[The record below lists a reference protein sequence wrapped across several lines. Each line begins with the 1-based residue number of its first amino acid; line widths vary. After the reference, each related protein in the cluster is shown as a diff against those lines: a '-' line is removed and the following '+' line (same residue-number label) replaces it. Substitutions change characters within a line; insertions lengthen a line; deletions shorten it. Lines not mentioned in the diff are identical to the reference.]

1 MITFLQDVRYA
12 LRMLLKNPGFMA
24 IAALS
29 LALGIGLNSAIFSL
43 ADALLLRPL
52 PVLSPSSVVTVSTNT
67 PDNPF
72 GGVSYPDY
80 RDLQDKS
87 HSFDSMVAFRL
98 LTFSVATSPHSSPQ
112 VRSGNIVTD
121 NWFQALGVRPILGRG
136 FLPEEGKVPGRDAV
150 VVISYDFWQND
161 LAGSASVVGHTIRIK
176 GIDFSIVGVAP
187 KTFSGLNR
195 YFQPSLYVPAM
206 MLPRLVA
213 ASNSNDPLEDRAD
226 RSFTV
231 KARLSSGMSRET
243 AQADL
248 TTVWSGLQQQYPGTD
263 RNRNISVQTELQAR
277 VQESPPDAALVA
289 LLSGLVGIV
298 LFIACANVANLLL
311 GRGRA
316 RTREIALR
324 ISLGASRFRLLRQ
337 LLTESLLLSL
347 IGGAIGLWFAY
358 GGIRF
363 LQTIQIPSDP
373 PIVITPRLDVRVLL
387 FSLLAAISS
396 ALIFGLA
403 PALQSLKMDLVPALK
418 ASRAGLTVPGRTIGR
433 NALVIGQVALSML
446 LLIATGM
453 LLDGFRKILVSDPG
467 FSSDHRMLQEF
478 DTSLVRYTPDKTRDF
493 YRLLVDRTRT
503 LPGVRFATLARS
515 IPFMPDQYMTSIVP
529 EGYELP
535 KGQDTD
541 TLFANIVDEHYFDTM
556 RTEIVRGRAFTA
568 DDKDGSRRVAI
579 VNEEFAKSYWPN
591 QEPLGKRFRLN
602 DAKGPWLEVVGVA
615 KTAKYLF
622 VSEPATKFLYLPFAQ
637 NQSTLM
643 LMVVET
649 TGNPSAIAA
658 PIREIAQSIDPN
670 QPVFNV
676 RTLSSFFQQRAVTVP
691 LMITEIV
698 GTMGLLG
705 LTLAV
710 IGLYGLMAYSV
721 SRRTQEMGIRMVVGA
736 TQVDVQKMILR
747 QGLTLASLGIAIGG
761 AASFA
766 VTRVLAAGFL
776 GLGTVNPL
784 TFVLVPVLLVLVTM
798 AACYI
803 PARRASAVDPMV
815 ALRDE

>member
-1 MITFLQDVRYA
+1 V
-12 LRMLLKNPGFMA
+12 LL
-24 IAALS
+24 
-29 LALGIGLNSAIFSL
+29 
-43 ADALLLRPL
+43 
-52 PVLSPSSVVTVSTNT
+52 
-67 PDNPF
+67 
-72 GGVSYPDY
+72 
-80 RDLQDKS
+80 
-87 HSFDSMVAFRL
+87 
-98 LTFSVATSPHSSPQ
+98 
-112 VRSGNIVTD
+112 
-121 NWFQALGVRPILGRG
+121 
-136 FLPEEGKVPGRDAV
+136 
-150 VVISYDFWQND
+150 
-161 LAGSASVVGHTIRIK
+161 
-176 GIDFSIVGVAP
+176 
-187 KTFSGLNR
+187 
-195 YFQPSLYVPAM
+195 
-206 MLPRLVA
+206 
-213 ASNSNDPLEDRAD
+213 
-226 RSFTV
+226 
-231 KARLSSGMSRET
+231 
-243 AQADL
+243 
-248 TTVWSGLQQQYPGTD
+248 
-263 RNRNISVQTELQAR
+263 
-277 VQESPPDAALVA
+277 
-289 LLSGLVGIV
+289 
-298 LFIACANVANLLL
+298 IACANVATLLL

-324 ISLGASRFRLLRQ
+324 ISLGASRVRLLRQ

-347 IGGAIGLWFAY
+347 IGGALGLWFAY

-373 PIVITPRLDVRVLL
+373 PIVITPRLDARVLL
-387 FSLLAAISS
+387 FSLVAAIAS

-418 ASRAGLTVPGRTIGR
+418 ASRAGLTVQGRTIGR

-453 LLDGFRKILVSDPG
+453 LLDGFRKILFSNPG

-478 DTSLVRYTPDKTRDF
+478 DTSLMRYTPDQTRDF
-493 YRLLVDRTRT
+493 YRHLVDRART
-503 LPGVRFATLARS
+503 LPGVRSVTLARS
-515 IPFMPDQYMTSIVP
+515 IPFIPDQYMASIIP
-529 EGYELP
+529 EGYQLP

-556 RTEIVRGRAFTA
+556 HTEIVRGRAFTA

-579 VNEEFAKSYWPN
+579 VNEEFAKTYWPN

-622 VSEPATKFLYLPFAQ
+622 VSEPATKFFYLPFAQ
-637 NQSTLM
+637 NQSTVM

-691 LMITEIV
+691 LMITETV
-698 GTMGLLG
+698 GAMGLLG

-710 IGLYGLMAYSV
+710 IGLYGLIAYSV
-721 SRRTQEMGIRMVVGA
+721 SRRTQELGIRMVVGA
-736 TQVDVQKMILR
+736 TQIDVQKMILR
-747 QGLTLASLGIAIGG
+747 QGLTLALLGIAIGG

-766 VTRVLAAGFL
+766 VTRVLEAGFL
-776 GLGTVNPL
+776 GLGTINPL
-784 TFVLVPVLLVLVTM
+784 TFVLVPVLLVSVTM

-803 PARRASAVDPMV
+803 PARRASVVDPMV

>member
-1 MITFLQDVRYA
+1 MITFFQDVRYG
-12 LRMLLKNPGFMA
+12 LRMLLKSPGFTA

-29 LALGIGLNSAIFSL
+29 LALAIGVNSAIFSL

-52 PVLSPSSVVTVSTNT
+52 PVLAPSSVVTVSTNT

-80 RDLQDKS
+80 RDLQAKS
-87 HSFDSMVAFRL
+87 HSFDSMVAFQL
-98 LTFSVATSPHSSPQ
+98 LTLSVATSPHSSPQ
-112 VRSGNIVTD
+112 IRSGNIVTD

-150 VVISYDFWQND
+150 VVVSYDFWQND
-161 LAGSASVVGHTIRIK
+161 LAGSASVVGRTIRIK

-187 KTFSGLNR
+187 KTFSGLDR

-213 ASNSNDPLEDRAD
+213 ASNDPLEDRAD

-248 TTVWSGLQQQYPGTD
+248 TTVWSGLQQQYPDTD

-277 VQESPPDAALVA
+277 VQQSPPDATLVA

-298 LFIACANVANLLL
+298 LLIACANVANLLL

-316 RTREIALR
+316 RAREIALR
-324 ISLGASRFRLLRQ
+324 ISLGASRVRLLRQ

-347 IGGAIGLWFAY
+347 IGGALGLWFAY

-373 PIVITPRLDVRVLL
+373 PIVITPRLDARVLL
-387 FSLLAAISS
+387 FSLVAAIAS

-418 ASRAGLTVPGRTIGR
+418 ASRAGLTVQGRTIGR

-453 LLDGFRKILVSDPG
+453 LLDGFRKILFSNPG

-478 DTSLVRYTPDKTRDF
+478 DTSLMRYTPDQTRDF
-493 YRLLVDRTRT
+493 YRHLVDRART
-503 LPGVRFATLARS
+503 LPGVRSVTLARS
-515 IPFMPDQYMTSIVP
+515 IPFIPDQYMASIIP
-529 EGYELP
+529 EGYQLP

-556 RTEIVRGRAFTA
+556 HTEIVRGRAFTA

-579 VNEEFAKSYWPN
+579 VNEEFAKTYWPN

-622 VSEPATKFLYLPFAQ
+622 VSEPATKFFYLPFAQ
-637 NQSTLM
+637 NQSTVM

-691 LMITEIV
+691 LMITETV
-698 GTMGLLG
+698 GAMGLLG

-710 IGLYGLMAYSV
+710 IGLYGLIAYSV
-721 SRRTQEMGIRMVVGA
+721 SRRTQELGIRMVVGA
-736 TQVDVQKMILR
+736 TQIDVQKMILR
-747 QGLTLASLGIAIGG
+747 QGLTLALLGIAIGG

-766 VTRVLAAGFL
+766 VTRVLEAGFL
-776 GLGTVNPL
+776 GLGTINPL
-784 TFVLVPVLLVLVTM
+784 TFVLVPVLLVSVTM

-803 PARRASAVDPMV
+803 PARRASVVDPMV

>member
-1 MITFLQDVRYA
+1 VIIFFQDARYG
-12 LRMLLKNPGFMA
+12 LRMLRKNPGFMA

-52 PVLSPSSVVTVSTNT
+52 PVLAPSSVVTVSTNT

-87 HSFDSMVAFRL
+87 HSFDSMVAFQL

-136 FLPEEGKVPGRDAV
+136 FLPEEGKVSGRDAV
-150 VVISYDFWQND
+150 VVISYDYWQND
-161 LAGSASVVGHTIRIK
+161 LAGSVSVVGRIIRIK

-206 MLPRLVA
+206 MLQRLVA
-213 ASNSNDPLEDRAD
+213 ASKDPLEDRAD

-231 KARLSSGMSRET
+231 KARLRSGTSRET

-248 TTVWSGLQQQYPGTD
+248 TTVWSGLQQQYPDTD

-277 VQESPPDAALVA
+277 VQESPPDATLVA

-298 LFIACANVANLLL
+298 LLIACANVANLLL

-324 ISLGASRFRLLRQ
+324 ISLGASRVRLLRQ

-347 IGGAIGLWFAY
+347 IGGALGLWFAY

-373 PIVITPRLDVRVLL
+373 PIVITPRLDARVLL
-387 FSLLAAISS
+387 FSLVAAIAS

-418 ASRAGLTVPGRTIGR
+418 ASRTGLTVQGRTIGR

-453 LLDGFRKILVSDPG
+453 LLDGFRKILVSNPG

-493 YRLLVDRTRT
+493 YRHLVDRTRT
-503 LPGVRFATLARS
+503 LPGVRSVTLARS
-515 IPFMPDQYMTSIVP
+515 IPFMPDQYLTSIVP
-529 EGYELP
+529 EGYQLP

-579 VNEEFAKSYWPN
+579 VNEEFAKTYWPN

-622 VSEPATKFLYLPFAQ
+622 VSEPATKFLYLPFGQ

-691 LMITEIV
+691 LMITETV

-710 IGLYGLMAYSV
+710 IGLYGLIAYSV

-747 QGLTLASLGIAIGG
+747 QGLTLAFLGIAIGG

-766 VTRVLAAGFL
+766 VTRVLEAGFL
-776 GLGTVNPL
+776 GLGTIHPL

-798 AACYI
+798 VACYI
-803 PARRASAVDPMV
+803 PARRASVVDPMV

>member
-1 MITFLQDVRYA
+1 
-12 LRMLLKNPGFMA
+12 MLLKNPGFMA

-87 HSFDSMVAFRL
+87 HSFDSMVAFQL
-98 LTFSVATSPHSSPQ
+98 LTFSVATSLHSSPQ

-347 IGGAIGLWFAY
+347 IGGALGLWFAY

-670 QPVFNV
+670 QPVFKCPN
-676 RTLSSFFQQRAVTVP
+676 
-691 LMITEIV
+691 
-698 GTMGLLG
+698 
-705 LTLAV
+705 
-710 IGLYGLMAYSV
+710 
-721 SRRTQEMGIRMVVGA
+721 
-736 TQVDVQKMILR
+736 
-747 QGLTLASLGIAIGG
+747 AI
-761 AASFA
+761 
-766 VTRVLAAGFL
+766 
-776 GLGTVNPL
+776 
-784 TFVLVPVLLVLVTM
+784 
-798 AACYI
+798 
-803 PARRASAVDPMV
+803 
-815 ALRDE
+815 

>member
-1 MITFLQDVRYA
+1 
-12 LRMLLKNPGFMA
+12 MLLKNPGFMA

-87 HSFDSMVAFRL
+87 HSFDSMVAFQL
-98 LTFSVATSPHSSPQ
+98 LTFSVATSLHSSPQ

-347 IGGAIGLWFAY
+347 IGGALGLWFAY

-691 LMITEIV
+691 LMITETV

>member
-1 MITFLQDVRYA
+1 VITFFQDVRYG
-12 LRMLLKNPGFMA
+12 LRMLLKSPGFMA

-29 LALGIGLNSAIFSL
+29 LALAIGVNSAIFSL

-52 PVLSPSSVVTVSTNT
+52 PVLAPSSVVTVSTNT

-87 HSFDSMVAFRL
+87 HSFESMVAFQL

-112 VRSGNIVTD
+112 ICSGNIVTD

-161 LAGSASVVGHTIRIK
+161 LAGSASVVGRTIRIK

-187 KTFSGLNR
+187 KAFSGLDR

-213 ASNSNDPLEDRAD
+213 ASNDPLEDRAD

-248 TTVWSGLQQQYPGTD
+248 TTVWSGLQQQYPETD

-277 VQESPPDAALVA
+277 VQQSPPDATLVA

-298 LFIACANVANLLL
+298 LLIACANVANLLL

-324 ISLGASRFRLLRQ
+324 ISLGASRVRLLRQ

-347 IGGAIGLWFAY
+347 IGGALGLWFAY

-373 PIVITPRLDVRVLL
+373 PIVITPRLDARVLL
-387 FSLLAAISS
+387 FSLVAAIAS

-418 ASRAGLTVPGRTIGR
+418 ASRAGLTVQGRTIGR

-453 LLDGFRKILVSDPG
+453 LLDGFRKILVSNPG

-478 DTSLVRYTPDKTRDF
+478 DTSLVRYTPDQTRDF
-493 YRLLVDRTRT
+493 YRHLVDRTRT
-503 LPGVRFATLARS
+503 LPGVRSVTLARS
-515 IPFMPDQYMTSIVP
+515 IPFIPNQYMASIIP
-529 EGYELP
+529 EGYQLP

-579 VNEEFAKSYWPN
+579 VNEEFAKTYWPN

-637 NQSTLM
+637 NQSTVM

-658 PIREIAQSIDPN
+658 PVREIAQSIDPN

-691 LMITEIV
+691 LMITETV

-710 IGLYGLMAYSV
+710 IGLYGLIAYSV
-721 SRRTQEMGIRMVVGA
+721 SRRTQEIGIRMVVGA

-747 QGLTLASLGIAIGG
+747 QGLTLAFLGIAIGG

-766 VTRVLAAGFL
+766 VTRVLEAGFL
-776 GLGTVNPL
+776 GLGTINPL

-803 PARRASAVDPMV
+803 PARRASVVDPMV

>member
-1 MITFLQDVRYA
+1 
-12 LRMLLKNPGFMA
+12 MLLKSPGFTA

-29 LALGIGLNSAIFSL
+29 LALAIGVNSAIFSL

-52 PVLSPSSVVTVSTNT
+52 PVLAPSSVVTVSTNT

-80 RDLQDKS
+80 RDLQAKS
-87 HSFDSMVAFRL
+87 HSFDSMVAFQL
-98 LTFSVATSPHSSPQ
+98 LTLSVATSPHSSPQ
-112 VRSGNIVTD
+112 IRSGNIVTD

-150 VVISYDFWQND
+150 VVVSYDFWQND
-161 LAGSASVVGHTIRIK
+161 LAGSASVVGRTIRIK

-187 KTFSGLNR
+187 KTFSGLDR

-213 ASNSNDPLEDRAD
+213 ASNDPLEDRAD

-248 TTVWSGLQQQYPGTD
+248 TTVWSGLQQQYPDTD

-277 VQESPPDAALVA
+277 VQQSPPDATLVA

-298 LFIACANVANLLL
+298 LLIACANVATLLL

-324 ISLGASRFRLLRQ
+324 ISLGASRVRLLRQ

-347 IGGAIGLWFAY
+347 IGGALGLWFAY

-373 PIVITPRLDVRVLL
+373 PIVITPRLDARVLL
-387 FSLLAAISS
+387 FSLVAAIAS

-418 ASRAGLTVPGRTIGR
+418 ASRAGLTVQGRTIGR

-453 LLDGFRKILVSDPG
+453 LLDGFRKILFSNPG

-478 DTSLVRYTPDKTRDF
+478 DTSLMRYTPDQTRDF
-493 YRLLVDRTRT
+493 YRHLVDRART
-503 LPGVRFATLARS
+503 LPGVRSVTLARS
-515 IPFMPDQYMTSIVP
+515 IPFIPDQYMASIIP
-529 EGYELP
+529 EGYQLP

-556 RTEIVRGRAFTA
+556 HTEIVRGRAFTA

-579 VNEEFAKSYWPN
+579 VNEEFAKTYWPN

-622 VSEPATKFLYLPFAQ
+622 VSEPATKFFYLPFAQ
-637 NQSTLM
+637 NQSTVM

-691 LMITEIV
+691 LMITETV
-698 GTMGLLG
+698 GAMGLLG

-710 IGLYGLMAYSV
+710 IGLYGLIAYSV
-721 SRRTQEMGIRMVVGA
+721 SRRTQEIGIRMVVGA
-736 TQVDVQKMILR
+736 TQVDVQKMVVR
-747 QGLTLASLGIAIGG
+747 QGLTLAFLGIAIGG

-766 VTRVLAAGFL
+766 VTRVLEAGFL
-776 GLGTVNPL
+776 GLGTINPL
-784 TFVLVPVLLVLVTM
+784 TFVLVPVLLVSVTM

-803 PARRASAVDPMV
+803 PARRASVVDPMV

>member
-1 MITFLQDVRYA
+1 
-12 LRMLLKNPGFMA
+12 MLLKNPGFMA

-29 LALGIGLNSAIFSL
+29 LALAIGVNSAIFSL

-52 PVLSPSSVVTVSTNT
+52 PVLAPSSVLTVSTNT

-80 RDLQDKS
+80 RDLQGKS
-87 HSFDSMVAFRL
+87 HSFDSMVAYQL
-98 LTFSVATSPHSSPQ
+98 LTLSVATSPHSSPQ
-112 VRSGNIVTD
+112 IRSGNIVTD

-136 FLPEEGKVPGRDAV
+136 FLPEEGKVPGRDPV

-161 LAGSASVVGHTIRIK
+161 LAGSASVVGRTIRIK
-176 GIDFSIVGVAP
+176 GIEFVIVGVAP
-187 KTFSGLNR
+187 KAFSGLNR

-213 ASNSNDPLEDRAD
+213 APNDPLEDRAD

-231 KARLSSGMSRET
+231 KARLRSGMSRET

-248 TTVWSGLQQQYPGTD
+248 TTVWSGLQQQYPDTD

-277 VQESPPDAALVA
+277 VQESPPDAALIA

-298 LFIACANVANLLL
+298 LLIACANVANLLL

-324 ISLGASRFRLLRQ
+324 ISLGASRVRLLRQ

-347 IGGAIGLWFAY
+347 IGGALGLWFAY

-373 PIVITPRLDVRVLL
+373 PIVITPRLDARVLL
-387 FSLLAAISS
+387 FSLVAATAS

-403 PALQSLKMDLVPALK
+403 PALQSLKMELVPALK
-418 ASRAGLTVPGRTIGR
+418 ASRAGLTVQGRTIGR

-453 LLDGFRKILVSDPG
+453 LLDGFHKILVSNPG

-478 DTSLVRYTPDKTRDF
+478 DTSLVRYTPDQTRDF
-493 YRLLVDRTRT
+493 YRHLVDRTRT
-503 LPGVRFATLARS
+503 LPGVRSVTLARS
-515 IPFMPDQYMTSIVP
+515 IPFIPDQYMASIVP
-529 EGYELP
+529 EGYQLP

-579 VNEEFAKSYWPN
+579 VNEEFAKTYWPN

-602 DAKGPWLEVVGVA
+602 DAKGQWLEVVGVA

-622 VSEPATKFLYLPFAQ
+622 VSEPATKFLYLPFTQ
-637 NQSTLM
+637 NQSTVM

-649 TGNPSAIAA
+649 TGDPSAIAA

-691 LMITEIV
+691 LMITETV

-710 IGLYGLMAYSV
+710 IGLYGLVAYSV
-721 SRRTQEMGIRMVVGA
+721 SRRTQEIGIRMVVGA
-736 TQVDVQKMILR
+736 TQVDLLKMILR
-747 QGLTLASLGIAIGG
+747 QGLTLAFLGIAIGG

-766 VTRVLAAGFL
+766 VTRVFAAGFL
-776 GLGTVNPL
+776 GLGTINPM
-784 TFVLVPVLLVLVTM
+784 TFILVPVLLVLVTL

-803 PARRASAVDPMV
+803 PARRASVVDPMV

>member
-1 MITFLQDVRYA
+1 VITFFQDVRYG
-12 LRMLLKNPGFMA
+12 LRMLLKSPGFMA

-29 LALGIGLNSAIFSL
+29 LALAIGVNSAIFSL

-52 PVLSPSSVVTVSTNT
+52 PVLAPSSVVTVSTNT

-87 HSFDSMVAFRL
+87 HSFESMVAFQL

-112 VRSGNIVTD
+112 ICSGNIVTD

-161 LAGSASVVGHTIRIK
+161 LAGSASVVGRTIRIK

-187 KTFSGLNR
+187 KAFSGLDR

-213 ASNSNDPLEDRAD
+213 ASNDPLEDRAD

-248 TTVWSGLQQQYPGTD
+248 TTVWSGLQQQYPETD

-277 VQESPPDAALVA
+277 VQQSPPDATLVA

-298 LFIACANVANLLL
+298 LLIACANVANLLL
-311 GRGRA
+311 GCGRA

-324 ISLGASRFRLLRQ
+324 ISLGASRVRLLRQ

-347 IGGAIGLWFAY
+347 IGGALGLWFAY

-373 PIVITPRLDVRVLL
+373 PIVITPRLDARVLL
-387 FSLLAAISS
+387 FSLVAAIAS

-418 ASRAGLTVPGRTIGR
+418 ASRAGLTVQGRTIGR

-453 LLDGFRKILVSDPG
+453 LLDGFRKILVSNPG

-478 DTSLVRYTPDKTRDF
+478 DTSLVRYTPDQTRDF
-493 YRLLVDRTRT
+493 YRHLVDRTRT
-503 LPGVRFATLARS
+503 LPGVRSVTLARS
-515 IPFMPDQYMTSIVP
+515 IPFIPNQYMASIIP
-529 EGYELP
+529 EGYQLP

-579 VNEEFAKSYWPN
+579 VNEEFAKTYWPN

-637 NQSTLM
+637 NQSTVM

-658 PIREIAQSIDPN
+658 PVREIAQSIDPN

-691 LMITEIV
+691 LMITETV

-710 IGLYGLMAYSV
+710 IGLYGLIAYSV
-721 SRRTQEMGIRMVVGA
+721 SRRTQEIGIRMVVGA

-747 QGLTLASLGIAIGG
+747 QGLTLAFLGIAIGG

-766 VTRVLAAGFL
+766 VTRVLEAGFL
-776 GLGTVNPL
+776 GLGTINPL

-803 PARRASAVDPMV
+803 PARRASVVDPMV

>member
-1 MITFLQDVRYA
+1 
-12 LRMLLKNPGFMA
+12 MLLKSPGFMA

-29 LALGIGLNSAIFSL
+29 LALAIGVNSAIFSL

-52 PVLSPSSVVTVSTNT
+52 PVLAPSSVVTVSTNT

-87 HSFDSMVAFRL
+87 HSFESMVAFQL

-112 VRSGNIVTD
+112 ICSGNIVTD

-161 LAGSASVVGHTIRIK
+161 LAGSASVVGRTIRIK

-187 KTFSGLNR
+187 KAFSGLDR

-213 ASNSNDPLEDRAD
+213 ASNDPLEDRAD

-248 TTVWSGLQQQYPGTD
+248 TTVWSGLQQQYPETD

-277 VQESPPDAALVA
+277 VQQSPPDATLVA

-298 LFIACANVANLLL
+298 LLIACANVANLLL

-324 ISLGASRFRLLRQ
+324 ISLGASRVRLLRQ

-347 IGGAIGLWFAY
+347 IGGALGLWFAY

-373 PIVITPRLDVRVLL
+373 PIVITPRLDARVLL
-387 FSLLAAISS
+387 FSLVAAIAS

-418 ASRAGLTVPGRTIGR
+418 ASGAGLTVQGRTIGR

-453 LLDGFRKILVSDPG
+453 LLDGFRKILVSNPG

-478 DTSLVRYTPDKTRDF
+478 DTSLVRYTPDQTRDF
-493 YRLLVDRTRT
+493 YRHLVDRTRT
-503 LPGVRFATLARS
+503 LPGVRSVTLARS
-515 IPFMPDQYMTSIVP
+515 IPFIPNQYMASIIP
-529 EGYELP
+529 EGYQLP

-579 VNEEFAKSYWPN
+579 VNEEFAKTYWPN

-622 VSEPATKFLYLPFAQ
+622 VSELATKFLYLPFAQ
-637 NQSTLM
+637 NQSTVM

-658 PIREIAQSIDPN
+658 PVREIAQSIDPN

-691 LMITEIV
+691 LMITETV

-710 IGLYGLMAYSV
+710 IGLYGLIAYSV
-721 SRRTQEMGIRMVVGA
+721 SRRTQEIGIRMVVGA

-747 QGLTLASLGIAIGG
+747 QGLTLAFLGIAIGG

-766 VTRVLAAGFL
+766 VTRVLEAGFL
-776 GLGTVNPL
+776 GLGTINPL

-803 PARRASAVDPMV
+803 PARRASVVDPMV

>member
-1 MITFLQDVRYA
+1 VITFFQDVRYG
-12 LRMLLKNPGFMA
+12 LRMLLKSPGFMA

-29 LALGIGLNSAIFSL
+29 LALAIGVNSAIFSL

-52 PVLSPSSVVTVSTNT
+52 PVLAPSSVVTVSTNT

-80 RDLQDKS
+80 RDLQAKS
-87 HSFDSMVAFRL
+87 HSFDSMVAFQL
-98 LTFSVATSPHSSPQ
+98 LTLSVATSPHSSPQ
-112 VRSGNIVTD
+112 IRSGNIVTD

-136 FLPEEGKVPGRDAV
+136 FLPEEGRVPGRDAV
-150 VVISYDFWQND
+150 VVVSYDFWQND
-161 LAGSASVVGHTIRIK
+161 LAGSASVVGRTIRIK

-187 KTFSGLNR
+187 KTFSGLDR

-213 ASNSNDPLEDRAD
+213 ASNDPLEDRAD

-248 TTVWSGLQQQYPGTD
+248 TTVWSGLQQQYPDTD

-277 VQESPPDAALVA
+277 VQQSPPDATLVA

-298 LFIACANVANLLL
+298 LLIACANVANLLL

-324 ISLGASRFRLLRQ
+324 ISLGASRVRLLRQ

-347 IGGAIGLWFAY
+347 IGGALGLWFAY

-373 PIVITPRLDVRVLL
+373 PIVITPRLDARVLL
-387 FSLLAAISS
+387 FSLVAAIAS

-418 ASRAGLTVPGRTIGR
+418 ASRAGLTVQGRTIGR

-453 LLDGFRKILVSDPG
+453 LLDGFRKILFSNPG

-478 DTSLVRYTPDKTRDF
+478 DTSLMRYTPDQTRDF
-493 YRLLVDRTRT
+493 YRHLVDRART
-503 LPGVRFATLARS
+503 LPGVRSVTLARS
-515 IPFMPDQYMTSIVP
+515 IPFIPDQYMASIIP
-529 EGYELP
+529 EGYQLP

-579 VNEEFAKSYWPN
+579 VNEEFAKTYWPN

-602 DAKGPWLEVVGVA
+602 DAKGAWLEVVGVA

-622 VSEPATKFLYLPFAQ
+622 VSEPATKFFYLPFAQ
-637 NQSTLM
+637 NQSTVM

-691 LMITEIV
+691 LMITETV
-698 GTMGLLG
+698 GAMGLLG

-710 IGLYGLMAYSV
+710 IGLYGLIAYSV
-721 SRRTQEMGIRMVVGA
+721 SRRTQEIGIRMVVGA

-747 QGLTLASLGIAIGG
+747 QGLTLALLGIAIGG

-766 VTRVLAAGFL
+766 VTRVLEAGFL
-776 GLGTVNPL
+776 GLGTINPL
-784 TFVLVPVLLVLVTM
+784 TFVLVPVLLVSVTM

-803 PARRASAVDPMV
+803 PARRASVVDPMV